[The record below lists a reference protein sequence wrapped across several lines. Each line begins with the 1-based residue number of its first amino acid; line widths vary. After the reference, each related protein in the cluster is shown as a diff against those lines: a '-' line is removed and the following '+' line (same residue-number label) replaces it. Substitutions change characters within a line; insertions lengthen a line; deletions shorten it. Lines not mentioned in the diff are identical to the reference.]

1 MKHRHELIN
10 SEQKFRGLIETA
22 RDAIVVLNQL
32 GKIIFVN
39 HQVERWFGYLK
50 KELIGHELNVL
61 VPPGNDLVG
70 KRKDGSTFPVELSF
84 SPSESDEGRL
94 ITTVI
99 RNISDTKKREVQTA
113 LVAKLGQ
120 RLTETL
126 DFDVIIN
133 DSADMLV
140 PEFADYCVIRIA
152 DNKGRLYSKKVAH
165 KDHNMVERYEMFVQ
179 KLERSKVIQNALGE
193 LIRNGKT
200 IISVPESSFR
210 CDVDPE
216 LRRIT
221 NDIGIHSY
229 IVVPLIPRNTVSG
242 TLSFVMTDPHR
253 GFQKEDIQFFEDI
266 GHRIA
271 LSMENAKL
279 YKDATQ
285 AIKTREEI
293 LSVVSH
299 DLKSP
304 LAAIKMRL
312 EVMRRARVL
321 TEEKLLEHTEKISKT
336 LDHMQSLIS
345 DILDFA
351 KLESGTFSLDRCDHT
366 LKEVVMPLVEI
377 IEPQA
382 HAKNIKFQVNIFDG
396 EHTVNCDVMRIR
408 QVLSNLL
415 SNAIKF
421 TQVGGT
427 INLVV
432 TKTNDKIQFCVTDT
446 GWGIASENID
456 KVFERFWQSTTTK
469 KMGSGLGLSICK
481 AIVEAH
487 GGKIWVESEL
497 QVGSKFYFSIS

>member
-1 MKHRHELIN
+1 MEHRHDFIN
-10 SEQKFRGLIETA
+10 SEEKFRGLIETA
-22 RDAIVVLNQL
+22 RDSIVVINENA
-32 GKIIFVN
+32 KIIYVN
-39 HQVERWFGYLK
+39 HQVEHWFGYRK
-50 KELIGHELNVL
+50 SELIGRELNFL
-61 VPPGNDLVG
+61 VPDSNEPCG
-70 KRKDGSTFPVELSF
+70 KRKDGSLFPVALSF
-84 SPSESDEGRL
+84 SPTDTREGRL

-99 RNISDTKKREVQTA
+99 RDITDVKKRDRQAE
-113 LVAKLGQ
+113 LVAGLGQ

-133 DSADMLV
+133 DSAEMLV
-140 PEFADYCVIRIA
+140 PDFADYCVIRIA
-152 DNKGRLYSKKVAH
+152 DGNGKLYSKKVAH
-165 KDHNMVERYEMFVQ
+165 KNPAMVHRYEEFVE
-179 KLERSKVIQNALGE
+179 KLESSRVIQKALQD
-193 LIRNGKT
+193 LIKKGKT
-200 IISVPESSFR
+200 IVSIPGR
-210 CDVDPE
+210 NLHCNVDPE
-216 LRRIT
+216 LVQMMKEL
-221 NDIGIHSY
+221 GIHSY
-229 IVVPLIPRNTVSG
+229 IVVPLIPRNTVAG

-253 GFQKEDIQFFEDI
+253 EFQEEEIKFFEDI

-285 AIKTREEI
+285 AIKTREEV

-304 LAAIKMRL
+304 IAAIKMRL
-312 EVMRRARVL
+312 EIMRRNKTL
-321 TEEKLLEHTEKISKT
+321 CEEKVIEHTDKIMKT

-366 LKEVVMPLVEI
+366 LEEIVTPLTEM

-382 HAKNIKFQVNIFDG
+382 SAKNIRFHLDIFHGD
-396 EHTVNCDVMRIR
+396 HVINCDAVRIR

-415 SNAIKF
+415 GNALKF
-421 TQVGGT
+421 TPPGGSIHLIAT
-427 INLVV
+427 RDD
-432 TKTNDKIQFCVTDT
+432 KKIQFCVTDT
-446 GWGIASENID
+446 GWGIAAENID

-487 GGKIWVESEL
+487 GGQIWVESEL
-497 QVGSKFYFSIS
+497 QVGSKFYFSL

>member
-1 MKHRHELIN
+1 MEHRHEFIN

-22 RDAIVVLNQL
+22 RDSIVVLNQL

-50 KELIGHELNVL
+50 SELIGRELNVL
-61 VPPGNDLVG
+61 VPKGNDLVG

-84 SPSESDEGRL
+84 SPSESNEGRL
-94 ITTVI
+94 VTTVI
-99 RNISDTKKREVQTA
+99 RDISDNKKRERQA
-113 LVAKLGQ
+113 ELVARLGQ

-133 DSADMLV
+133 DSAEMLV
-140 PEFADYCVIRIA
+140 PDFSDYCVIRIA
-152 DNKGRLYSKKVAH
+152 DGTGKLYSKKVAH
-165 KDHNMVERYEMFVQ
+165 KDPKMVDRYEEFVQ
-179 KLERSKVIQNALGE
+179 KLETSKVIQDALGD
-193 LIRNGKT
+193 LIKKGKT
-200 IISVPESSFR
+200 IVSVPENSFR

-221 NDIGIHSY
+221 NEIGIHSY
-229 IVVPLIPRNTVSG
+229 IVVPLIPRNTVAG
-242 TLSFVMTDPHR
+242 TLSFVMTDSHR
-253 GFQKEDIQFFEDI
+253 EFQKEDIKFFEDI

-285 AIKTREEI
+285 AIKTREEV

-304 LAAIKMRL
+304 IAAIKMRL
-312 EVMRRARVL
+312 EVMRRAKVL
-321 TEEKLLEHTEKISKT
+321 SEEKLVEHTDKITKT
-336 LDHMQSLIS
+336 LDHMQSLIC
-345 DILDFA
+345 DLLDFA

-366 LKEVVMPLVEI
+366 LKEVVMPVVEI

-382 HAKNIKFQVNIFDG
+382 HAKNIKFHVNIFEG
-396 EHTVNCDVMRIR
+396 EYIVNCDVIRIR

-415 SNAIKF
+415 GNALKF
-421 TQVGGT
+421 TQEGGT
-427 INLVV
+427 IHLVV
-432 TKTNDKIQFCVTDT
+432 SKIEDRLEFCVTDT

-487 GGKIWVESEL
+487 GGRIWVESEL
-497 QVGSKFYFSIS
+497 QVGSKFFFSIS